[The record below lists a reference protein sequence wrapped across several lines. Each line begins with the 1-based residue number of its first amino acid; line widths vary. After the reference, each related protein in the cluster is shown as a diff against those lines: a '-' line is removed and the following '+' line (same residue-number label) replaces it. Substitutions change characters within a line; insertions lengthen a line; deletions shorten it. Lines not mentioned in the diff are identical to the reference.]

1 MSRRDV
7 IGKEARRNDQNR
19 TQVDMSG
26 IDSIRTEKNRKENF
40 YE

>member
-1 MSRRDV
+1 MRR
-7 IGKEARRNDQNR
+7 EAKKKDQNG